1 VKLWRD
7 LYSEAAGQLADPL
20 AARWFVEEA
29 SGATWPSVLGER
41 PSARA
46 AQAFSAM
53 VGRRLAGEPVQYV
66 LGHWAFRKV
75 DLMVD
80 RRALIPRPETEVVVE
95 VALEELARLEVT
107 EPVVVD
113 LGTGSGAIA
122 ASLLWEHPRVN
133 VWATDVSLDA
143 LQVASANLSGLGVRG
158 AGRTTLCQG
167 SWWEAL
173 PASLAGRVDLVVAN
187 PPYIAEGERASLPA
201 EVVDWEPH
209 EALFAGPSGL
219 EAVEAIL
226 ASAADWLAPTSALV
240 CEIAPHQAGPA
251 CLLAERSGFSYV
263 SVRQDLAG
271 RERVLVGRRLRPPQ

>member
-7 LYSEAAGQLADPL
+7 LYNEAAEQLSDPL

-29 SGATWPSVLGER
+29 SGSTWPSVLGER

-46 AQAFSAM
+46 AGAFSSM
-53 VGRRLAGEPVQYV
+53 VGRRLEGEPVQYV

-80 RRALIPRPETEVVVE
+80 RRALIPRPETEVLVE
-95 VALEELARLEVT
+95 VALEELAGLELA
-107 EPVVVD
+107 EPVAVD

-122 ASLLWEHPRVN
+122 ASLLWEHPRVG
-133 VWATDVSLDA
+133 VWATDISADA
-143 LQVASANLSGLGVRG
+143 LAVASANLAGLGARA
-158 AGRTTLCQG
+158 AGRARLCQG

-173 PASLAGRVDLVVAN
+173 PSSLAGRVDLAVAN
-187 PPYIAEGERASLPA
+187 PPYIAEAERASLPA

-209 EALFAGPSGL
+209 EALFSGPSGL

-226 ASAADWLAPTSALV
+226 AGAGAWLAPRSSLV
-240 CEIAPHQAGPA
+240 CEIAPHQAAPA
-251 CLLAERSGFSYV
+251 AGLAEQAGFDELE
-263 SVRQDLAG
+263 VRPDLAG
-271 RERVLVGRRLRPPQ
+271 RDRVLVARRLQP